1 MNAVVVV
8 VTIIP
13 VPEHRSEVI
22 AALERAITRAHVE
35 DEGCLLYA
43 LHEGDD
49 RLVEIEKWSS
59 PEALDAHLKGPAVGQ
74 LLKEIEGK
82 IVGELDGQVL
92 RPHPAGTPQ
101 QGAL

>member
-1 MNAVVVV
+1 MSAVVVV

-22 AALERAITRAHVE
+22 AALERAINRAHVE

-49 RLVEIEKWSS
+49 PRSLHDRDLSGFV
-59 PEALDAHLKGPAVGQ
+59 
-74 LLKEIEGK
+74 
-82 IVGELDGQVL
+82 
-92 RPHPAGTPQ
+92 T
-101 QGAL
+101 

>member
-1 MNAVVVV
+1 MNPVVVV

-22 AALERAITRAHVE
+22 AALERAITLAHAE

-49 RLVEIEKWSS
+49 RLVEIEKWSG
-59 PEALDAHLKGPAVGQ
+59 PEALDAHLRGPAVAQ
-74 LLKEIEGK
+74 LLRDIKGK

-92 RPHPAGTPQ
+92 RPHPAGTPR